1 MASEPLVGQRRV
13 QVTAHRSKSDGASFT
28 PEIAPRYE
36 KPAPITLVIDNLN
49 TPGPG
54 SLYETFVPGEAQA
67 LGDGFEFVYTPPP
80 AGQLAQQ
87 GRDRTARIG
96 RSMFATAHRQ
106 PRRIGLA
113 GGPLALRPV
122 SCTWPSANTTSTK
135 FGLPR
140 SFQETLHIDGGGVLM
155 PTGYHW
161 VPSVSE
167 SNSSERSSGG
177 CV

>member
-67 LGDGFEFVYTPPP
+67 LGDGFEFVYTPPSRAVGSTGP
-80 AGQLAQQ
+80 RSNCTYWPVNVCHSAST
-87 GRDRTARIG
+87 TA
-96 RSMFATAHRQ
+96 TNW
-106 PRRIGLA
+106 PRR
-113 GGPLALRPV
+113 
-122 SCTWPSANTTSTK
+122 WPPGIAP
-135 FGLPR
+135 G
-140 SFQETLHIDGGGVLM
+140 
-155 PTGYHW
+155 
-161 VPSVSE
+161 
-167 SNSSERSSGG
+167 
-177 CV
+177 